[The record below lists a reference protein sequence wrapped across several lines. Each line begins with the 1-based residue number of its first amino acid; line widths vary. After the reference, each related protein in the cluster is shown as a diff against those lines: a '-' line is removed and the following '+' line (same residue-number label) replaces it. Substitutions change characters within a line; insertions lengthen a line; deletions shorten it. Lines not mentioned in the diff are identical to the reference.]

1 MCVCVCKCVY
11 GKGKKLLLVDG
22 VMKRFGFKRRG
33 RASIWWYGSLK
44 IRIADTQ
51 TRLHPSTLHTS
62 HKRYQNRNA
71 KRTQILLTLN
81 LHTHP
86 NDAGMSIS
94 TCTRTA
100 CLPAKQLASFCLAH
114 AACGAWSSV
123 SLQVHH
129 VPYALCVCDRTRGAW
144 QGSVCV

>member
-1 MCVCVCKCVY
+1 MCKCVY

-62 HKRYQNRNA
+62 HKR
-71 KRTQILLTLN
+71 TQILLTPK

-129 VPYALCVCDRTRGAW
+129 VPYALRVCVCAIERGAW
-144 QGSVCV
+144 QRSVCVVSVCV